1 MNFHKVAPIL
11 LLMLCNAFVALAQT
25 AADSLVIVTANWNTT
40 PVGKGILLREA
51 EFTSLYGVP
60 QHIAILEIK
69 PEQHRFDIL
78 VHSPKE
84 ETSSAARRSGAV
96 AAINGSYF
104 NIKQG
109 TSVCYLRKDGVVIDT
124 TATGILS
131 TVSTGAVRISKGK
144 LDIIPWHKQNE
155 KTCDLKEGSILSSG
169 PLMLLD
175 GKDCDLSACNR
186 SFVRTKHP
194 RSAVAVMKDGSIFL
208 IAIAG
213 RFAGKAEGINIPE
226 LAHLLRVLGAEKAL
240 NLDGGGSTTL
250 WSASAPDNG
259 IVNKL
264 CDNNLYDNKGERKVA
279 NSLCVYE

>member
-1 MNFHKVAPIL
+1 MNFRKSILML
-11 LLMLCNAFVALAQT
+11 LLILCNVFIALAQT
-25 AADSLVIVTANWNTT
+25 ATDSLAIITADWNITSM
-40 PVGKGILLREA
+40 GKGIFLREA

-60 QHIAILEIK
+60 QHIAILQIK

-78 VHSPKE
+78 IHSPKE
-84 ETSSAARRSGAV
+84 ETSIAAYRSGAV

-104 NIKQG
+104 NVKRG
-109 TSVCYLRKDGVVIDT
+109 TSICYLRKDGVVIDT

-131 TVSTGAVRISKGK
+131 TVSTGAVRINKGK
-144 LDIIPWHKQNE
+144 LDIIPWHKQDE

-175 GKDCDLSACNR
+175 GKDCDLSTCNK
-186 SFVRTKHP
+186 SFVKTKHP
-194 RSAVAVMKDGSIFL
+194 RSAVALMEDGSILL
-208 IAIAG
+208 IAVAG
-213 RFAGKAEGINIPE
+213 RFTGKAEGINIPE
-226 LAHLLRVLGAEKAL
+226 LTHLLRVLGARKAL

-250 WSASAPDNG
+250 WSASAPGNG

-264 CDNNLYDNKGERKVA
+264 CDNNLYDNEGERQVA

>member
-1 MNFHKVAPIL
+1 MNFRKSTLVL
-11 LLMLCNAFVALAQT
+11 LLILCNAFIALAQT
-25 AADSLVIVTANWNTT
+25 AADSLVILTADWNTT
-40 PVGKGILLREA
+40 SMGKGILLREA

-84 ETSSAARRSGAV
+84 KTSIAARRSGAV

-104 NIKQG
+104 NIRQG
-109 TSVCYLRKDGVVIDT
+109 TSICYLRKDGVVIDT
-124 TATGILS
+124 TAVGTLS
-131 TVSTGAVRISKGK
+131 TVSTGAVRIVKGK
-144 LDIIPWHKQNE
+144 LDIIPWHKQDE
-155 KTCDLKEGSILSSG
+155 KTCDLKEGSVLSSG

-175 GKDCDLSACNR
+175 GKDCDLSTCNK
-186 SFVRTKHP
+186 SFVNTKHP
-194 RSAVAVMKDGSIFL
+194 RSAVALMKDGSVLL
-208 IAIAG
+208 IAVAG
-213 RFAGKAEGINIPE
+213 RFVGKAEGINIPE
-226 LAHLLRVLGAEKAL
+226 LTHMLRVLGARKAL

-250 WSASAPDNG
+250 WSTSAPGNG

-264 CDNNLYDNKGERKVA
+264 CDNNLYDNEGERQVA